1 MRTLKRGLKGEDVR
15 QLQAALNNA
24 ITAGLVEDG
33 IFGAKT
39 QTAVRDYQRQ
49 NKLTVDGIA
58 GRQTLGALGLID
70 NTDFEIKTEDLKQL
84 SSPHGSMIYG
94 PDKSYSTYKSG
105 GCGVTSFAIVLRAY
119 GLAPAGETATQTIQR
134 LGRYAWEHG
143 YRIKGNGTSAG
154 LFGTNGCKYS
164 SINRSASVIE
174 DTLRGGSL
182 VILNI
187 KKGFGNGYTGTGH
200 YIVAYGI
207 KDGYLLLRDVG
218 SSSASRQKVKL
229 SALPTGIKAAYK
241 ITKR

>member
-1 MRTLKRGLKGEDVR
+1 MRTLLKRGMSGEDVR
-15 QLQAALNNA
+15 DLQAALNKA
-24 ITAGLVEDG
+24 IRAGLAEDG
-33 IFGAKT
+33 KFGKLTEA
-39 QTAVRDYQRQ
+39 AVRDFQRMK
-49 NKLTVDGIA
+49 NLTVDGLA
-58 GRQTLGALGLID
+58 GRKTLGALGLID
-70 NTDFEIKTEDLKQL
+70 NTDFEIKTEDLKQF
-84 SSPHGSMIYG
+84 SAPHGSMIYG

-105 GCGVTSFAIVLRAY
+105 GCGVTSFAVVYRAY

-164 SINRSASVIE
+164 SVNRSAAVIE
-174 DTLRGGSL
+174 DTLRGGAL

-187 KKGFGNGYTGTGH
+187 KKGFLTYTGTGH